1 MIRVLLADDHDIVR
15 KGIRSLLQ
23 EEPDIHIV
31 AEAATAREALSTAG
45 REPLD
50 LVLLDIS
57 LPDRNG
63 LDVLRE
69 LKTLQP
75 QLGVLVLSIH
85 PEEQYA
91 LPCLKAGANGYLCKD
106 SSPSELVSAIRKVAS
121 GKRYI
126 TPCVAERLAD
136 LIGRQSEYPP
146 HLRLSARELS
156 VMLLIAAGKSVKEA
170 ANELGLSVKTVSTY
184 RARVLEKMGMRSNA
198 DLIRYAVRGGL
209 VP

>member
-121 GKRYI
+121 GERYI
-126 TPCVAERLAD
+126 TPSVAERLAD